1 MEKNKGIKTLRA
13 ICIVIIILGAISGLN
28 QAYDI
33 VPLSDAVKRT
43 VGILNLL
50 ALIGFGYSTVKMKKN
65 KEQ

>member
-1 MEKNKGIKTLRA
+1 MEKNKGIKTLRV

-28 QAYDI
+28 QAYSI
-33 VPLSDAVKRT
+33 VPLPDVVNRT

-50 ALIGFGYSTVKMKKN
+50 ALIGLAYSTVKMLN

>member
-1 MEKNKGIKTLRA
+1 MEKTEGIKTLRA

-50 ALIGFGYSTVKMKKN
+50 ALIGFGYSTVTMKMN
-65 KEQ
+65 KGQ